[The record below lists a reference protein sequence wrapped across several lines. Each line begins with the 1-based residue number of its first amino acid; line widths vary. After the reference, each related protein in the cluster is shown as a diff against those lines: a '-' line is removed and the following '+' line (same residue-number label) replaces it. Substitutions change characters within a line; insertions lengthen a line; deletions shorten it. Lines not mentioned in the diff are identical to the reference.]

1 MEKDGTKLILM
12 GEVDVYL
19 SPDPYNNNKS
29 FLKNINETGE
39 FEIGSNMLS
48 YIIGQL
54 RDSTHLISKIYGF
67 EQEKDITLSM
77 LNLKIL
83 FFLILKLN

>member
-1 MEKDGTKLILM
+1 M

>member
-1 MEKDGTKLILM
+1 M

-54 RDSTHLISKIYGF
+54 RDSTHPISKIYGF
-67 EQEKDITLSM
+67 EQGKDITLSM

>member
-1 MEKDGTKLILM
+1 M

-54 RDSTHLISKIYGF
+54 RYSTHPISKIYGF

>member
-1 MEKDGTKLILM
+1 M

-83 FFLILKLN
+83 FFLILKLK